1 VLAQRDQAISVG
13 ASLRALAPP
22 GVRTACRA
30 ISADDWAQLDE
41 AERGLVA
48 RAIPKRQHEFAS
60 GRAVLHELLA
70 SPEPILADSRRAPV
84 WPAGTCGSLAH
95 DDQYVVA
102 AVSTDPRVAALGID
116 VEPAT
121 PLSADLAAD
130 ILRPDE
136 GHLDAH
142 LAFAL
147 KEAVYKAWSS
157 LGGDMLEH
165 HDVRLTIQGSLL
177 VATVEG
183 AQRRFRGRFAVVCG
197 HIVALVVVPQEVGTW
212 S

>member
-1 VLAQRDQAISVG
+1 MGQRDQATAVG

-30 ISADDWAQLDE
+30 IRADDWFALHE
-41 AERGLVA
+41 AERRLVA
-48 RAIPKRQHEFAS
+48 RAVAKRQHEFAS
-60 GRAVLHELLA
+60 GRAALHELLG
-70 SPEPILADSRRAPV
+70 SSEPILADGRRAPA
-84 WPAGTCGSLAH
+84 WPPGCCGSLAH
-95 DDQYVVA
+95 DDHYVVA
-102 AVSTDPRVAALGID
+102 AVSTEPGVRALGID

-121 PLSADLAAD
+121 PLAADLARV

-136 GHLDAH
+136 GDLDAH

-157 LGGDMLEH
+157 LGGELLEH
-165 HDVRLTIQGSLL
+165 HDVGLSVDGDRL
-177 VATVEG
+177 VATVERST
-183 AQRRFRGRFAVVCG
+183 RRFTGRFAMVGG
-197 HIVALVVVPQEVGTW
+197 HVVALVVVPQEVGTW